1 MTQKQKIWIAAAAVA
16 LAVLV
21 VLMAWILWADKAL
34 ELSLYTVTA
43 QTLPE
48 GFDGFRIAQISDLHN
63 AQMGENNRKLTAML
77 KSAKPDVI
85 VITGDLID
93 SRRTQIPVALDFVRQ
108 AAAVAPCY
116 YVTGNHEMRLE
127 ETPDFLKQLEQL
139 GVTVLSNGVATVE
152 KDGKS
157 ISLVGVDDPW
167 DQEGEDAAYMEKQLQ
182 SLTQEVEG
190 YTVVLSHRP
199 ELFDVYAQSGVDLVF
214 SGHAHGGQIRLP
226 LLGGLF
232 APNQGFFPEYDAGVY
247 TQGNTHMVVSRGIG
261 GSLFPVRVN
270 NRPELV
276 VVELHTP

>member
-16 LAVLV
+16 LVVLV
-21 VLMAWILWADKAL
+21 VLMVWILWADKAL

-43 QTLPE
+43 EALPE
-48 GFDGFRIAQISDLHN
+48 EFDGFRIAQISDLHN
-63 AQMGENNRKLTAML
+63 AQMGENNQKLTAML

-139 GVTVLSNGVATVE
+139 GVTVLSNAVATVE

-167 DQEGEDAAYMEKQLQ
+167 GQEGGDAAYMEKQLQ

-276 VVELHTP
+276 VVELQRP